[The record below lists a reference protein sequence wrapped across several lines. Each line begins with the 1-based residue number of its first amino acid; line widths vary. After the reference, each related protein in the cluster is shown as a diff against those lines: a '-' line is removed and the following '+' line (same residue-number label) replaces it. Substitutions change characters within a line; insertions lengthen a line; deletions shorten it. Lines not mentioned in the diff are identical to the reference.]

1 MGRSN
6 RRRPTGARR
15 ATFAAVALMLGG
27 GGLVAANVYASATES
42 GTPQQT
48 SWGAVTIDCPD
59 VGDALTSVPDGSRA
73 DVDKELALLDQQI
86 AEAYQ
91 QLQDPS
97 VTDRDSAQSRI
108 VDPLQENRAGDD
120 RAHHRR
126 PRTRG

>member
-1 MGRSN
+1 
-6 RRRPTGARR
+6 
-15 ATFAAVALMLGG
+15 MLGG

-59 VGDALTSVPDGSRA
+59 VGDTLTNVPDGSRA
-73 DVDKELALLDQQI
+73 EVDQELARLDQQI

-97 VTDRDSAQSRI
+97 IQDRDAAQSRI
-108 VDPLQENRAGDD
+108 VDPLQQNRAATIE
-120 RAHHRR
+120 R
-126 PRTRG
+126 